1 METRVYKA
9 FDQIRADEKVVA
21 HTKQFIAA
29 KSMEK
34 QQGFRSVRKVLAA
47 CATLFILMGTSGLY
61 FANVS
66 PVSYISIDV
75 NPSIELELNCFDKII
90 GAYAYNDNGREIL
103 DMVSVKGMKA
113 EEAVDTIVTSE
124 AMQPY
129 LADNADLTFTIASD
143 NADKEQNLYNLLEN
157 CNSSHEYNA
166 TSRLANTNSISEA
179 HDCGLSFG
187 KYAAYLQLY
196 EYDNTVTVE
205 DCHNMSMG
213 ELHSMIKEHETDG
226 QHESSGHGHG
236 GNSHHNN
243 K

>member
-1 METRVYKA
+1 MENRVYKA

-157 CNSSHEYNA
+157 CNSIQIY
-166 TSRLANTNSISEA
+166 II
-179 HDCGLSFG
+179 
-187 KYAAYLQLY
+187 QW
-196 EYDNTVTVE
+196 
-205 DCHNMSMG
+205 
-213 ELHSMIKEHETDG
+213 IKEIIAINIHITILRHEQFFASKVVRTPSDWCRDRPDI
-226 QHESSGHGHG
+226 HRRD
-236 GNSHHNN
+236 
-243 K
+243 